1 MEALAELQRVLEH
14 AACALA
20 CQDEGRMQEAMQ
32 GYFLA
37 RSHVRYAAE
46 ALLGPLQEQF
56 PEHPGLSA
64 AAATCSLLDDTFG
77 EAIERLSRSGAFAGT
92 DSSDADATAVLEAGR
107 DRAGG
112 AGLRGVGAGLLEAHG
127 GSVGPTQESRQ
138 HPPAPALSF
147 LREVAGS
154 LDAVEL
160 REAVLLP
167 MRYPQLFTGI
177 RRPQCNLLLWGAP
190 GTGKTMLVESLAA
203 EAGTPLLCLAPSA
216 VLSKWAGESEKLV
229 RSAFEAAAAAS
240 PAILFIDEVDALAP
254 ARSSGDDL
262 SARRLLTELLVQMS
276 AATQRPNSLV
286 FVLAATNRPQD
297 CDPALLRRFD
307 RKVEVPAPDCTA
319 RAAFFRAT
327 LRRPEIASHLSDEE
341 VQQLVAATSG
351 FTGSDL
357 AVACRHAAMAPLK
370 ELVASGALQQ
380 QAPVELRTLTYADF
394 SEAVQTTGAASSSG
408 K

>member
-1 MEALAELQRVLEH
+1 MPEVTAALPAPITKNRASMEALAELQRVLEH

-20 CQDEGRMQEAMQ
+20 CQDEGRMQEAMQVRKPMISCSAVEAGTMLAASRRPFDSARSPPLSLPLAQ

-154 LDAVEL
+154 LDAVVGLDAIKQARRSSLCWLPCGCCWLPCGCCCCVGASTANEQAAPTSTRCRSVLGLTHTQRAQGPKRDEAASATAADVSKHSTQLAHLPDGTGLMVPRACSPLQEL

-190 GTGKTMLVESLAA
+190 GTGGVGHS
-203 EAGTPLLCLAPSA
+203 APCRGMEGGRGVA
-216 VLSKWAGESEKLV
+216 IRDWGGRVVVLGGQHWCGSNV
-229 RSAFEAAAAAS
+229 
-240 PAILFIDEVDALAP
+240 
-254 ARSSGDDL
+254 SG
-262 SARRLLTELLVQMS
+262 
-276 AATQRPNSLV
+276 
-286 FVLAATNRPQD
+286 
-297 CDPALLRRFD
+297 LR
-307 RKVEVPAPDCTA
+307 A
-319 RAAFFRAT
+319 
-327 LRRPEIASHLSDEE
+327 
-341 VQQLVAATSG
+341 
-351 FTGSDL
+351 
-357 AVACRHAAMAPLK
+357 
-370 ELVASGALQQ
+370 
-380 QAPVELRTLTYADF
+380 
-394 SEAVQTTGAASSSG
+394 
-408 K
+408 